1 MSEKR
6 SLFSADPPLRFHQT
20 NITHHRQTTIAP
32 SCTIQHTRE
41 AQILVTMILVSCFS
55 KVAWP
60 LILLLLLVSLMSQSD
75 AFAPSTTHCHG
86 CSYHYHDAASIQH
99 KNPATQKSITR
110 LFSTPAN
117 FNDPLAPSTSS
128 TSTTPSTR
136 KKPALKPFERYLE
149 VECWKHADLREL
161 EPVVRAVANACKQ
174 INRLVQRA
182 QTDDIYGAAVDAQ
195 GQVLEENIQGEVQ
208 QKLDVLCN
216 DLLLRAFC
224 GASQGQIHAVASE
237 EEDTPRCCSSV
248 MNDNAFAVGEFVV
261 SSKDDQQQ

>member
-1 MSEKR
+1 
-6 SLFSADPPLRFHQT
+6 
-20 NITHHRQTTIAP
+20 
-32 SCTIQHTRE
+32 
-41 AQILVTMILVSCFS
+41 MILASCFS
-55 KVAWP
+55 KVARP
-60 LILLLLLVSLMSQSD
+60 LFLLLVAFSCHRSD
-75 AFAPSTTHCHG
+75 AFAPATTHGYG
-86 CSYHYHDAASIQH
+86 CSYHYHDAASIHH
-99 KNPATQKSITR
+99 KYSVTQKYFTR

-128 TSTTPSTR
+128 SSTTPSTR
-136 KKPALKPFERYLE
+136 KKAALKPFERYLE

-261 SSKDDQQQ
+261 SKEQ